1 MTYNLPSSYSFTY
14 LIDGIYTFLLESK
27 VLLPLTTISGK
38 NIISGIFFISFLV
51 IGIWLKLFYLEC
63 LYKCLI

>member
-51 IGIWLKLFYLEC
+51 IGI
-63 LYKCLI
+63 